1 MATFSSSALL
11 SSVMG
16 HTRGQGI
23 QILESGCGALL
34 PRPIEA
40 SCIEGGTPVARC
52 ITFAESPDKRLS
64 SGLWE
69 CSAGQFKVSFAL
81 DEIVHILEGEVT
93 VREDG
98 DGAVYTLEPGDSA
111 YFPLGLVTHW
121 DVPRFVRKFFV
132 VRVPGGSASVARI
145 RQRFAI

>member
-69 CSAGQFKVSFAL
+69 CTAGQFKVSFAV
-81 DEIVHILEGEVT
+81 DEIPATPHTSRWVWLPTGMFRDLCENSSSC
-93 VREDG
+93 
-98 DGAVYTLEPGDSA
+98 ACPA
-111 YFPLGLVTHW
+111 
-121 DVPRFVRKFFV
+121 
-132 VRVPGGSASVARI
+132 VARPW
-145 RQRFAI
+145 REFANDSQSNRGLAHPPPSSIPHFAR